1 MIKEK
6 VRIVSNNRLSDGVY
20 ELVLDGASKVD
31 CGQFIEL
38 TIPGFYL
45 NRPFS
50 VADYENGKLTVLYKI
65 LGEGTLAMTALKEGT
80 YLDMINGLGN
90 GFLVDRAEKPL
101 LVGGGI
107 GIAPLYYLAKELVKR
122 GKTPTIVLGYRT
134 KNEVFYLKEF
144 EKLGVTMVA
153 TDDGTLGLKGNVLT
167 VIKAS
172 EIDFDYYYACGPMV
186 MLNALK
192 AYSTKGEISLEARMG
207 CGFGACMGCSIMTT
221 SGTKRVCKEGPVFDA
236 GEVI

>member
-6 VRIVSNNRLSDGVY
+6 VKIISNNRLSDGVY
-20 ELVLDGASKVD
+20 ELVLEGASQVD

-50 VADYENGKLTVLYKI
+50 VANYEDGKLTVLYKI

-90 GFLVDRAEKPL
+90 GFLVDKADKPL

-122 GKTPTIVLGYRT
+122 GKKPTIVLGYRT

-153 TDDGTLGLKGNVLT
+153 TDDGSLGLKGNVLT

-192 AYSTKGEISLEARMG
+192 SYSTKGEISLEARMG